1 MAKNM
6 SVTAHFVGLPG
17 DELDRRCHKIFEEH
31 DGHVIGAGTL
41 LATSER
47 EVEGSIPEDRV
58 EETQAA
64 LRAAGFR
71 VSEARQEVT
80 IEKIWEEG
88 DKGMIVFSDGR
99 VLRKEGNKLIFED
112 GREVRLGTFDLDE

>member
-17 DELDRRCHKIFEEH
+17 DELDRRCREIFEEH
-31 DGHVIGAGTL
+31 DGHVVGAGTL
-41 LATSER
+41 LATGER
-47 EVEGSIPEDRV
+47 DVEASLPDDRV
-58 EETQAA
+58 EGAQTA

-71 VSEARQEVT
+71 VSEATQEVT

-112 GREVRLGTFDLDE
+112 GREVRLGRFDLDE